1 MFELIEGGK
10 VPIKSWTKGVQF
22 DEKAKVQVRNL
33 ANLPFIHKWIAV
45 MPDVHL
51 GTGSTIGSVI
61 PTIGAV
67 IPSAVGVDIGC
78 GMMAVKTSLTSLD
91 LPDSLVV
98 LRDQIEKRIPH
109 GNKNG
114 SWNEVPDDVYKAW
127 EPLNSG
133 FKNLCNEYKFL
144 EKSNNVNQLGT
155 LVGGNHFIEICLDEN
170 NVVWVMLHSGSR
182 GIGNKIGT
190 HFITEA
196 KKEME
201 KWFIHLPDKDLAY
214 ISEGSSLFSSYTKA
228 MSWAQDF
235 ARVNREVMMI
245 RTLQALKTVIKP
257 NIALVEEAIN
267 CHHNYIRMENHYD
280 KNIWVTRKGAV
291 SAHKGE
297 MGIIPGSMGA
307 KSFIVKSTP
316 VPIFMCV

>member
-1 MFELIEGGK
+1 
-10 VPIKSWTKGVQF
+10 
-22 DEKAKVQVRNL
+22 
-33 ANLPFIHKWIAV
+33 
-45 MPDVHL
+45 
-51 GTGSTIGSVI
+51 
-61 PTIGAV
+61 
-67 IPSAVGVDIGC
+67 
-78 GMMAVKTSLTSLD
+78 
-91 LPDSLVV
+91 
-98 LRDQIEKRIPH
+98 
-109 GNKNG
+109 
-114 SWNEVPDDVYKAW
+114 
-127 EPLNSG
+127 
-133 FKNLCNEYKFL
+133 
-144 EKSNNVNQLGT
+144 
-155 LVGGNHFIEICLDEN
+155 
-170 NVVWVMLHSGSR
+170 MLHSGSR

-307 KSFIVKSTP
+307 KSFIVKGLGNKESFCSCSHGAGRVMSRSEAKRRVSLPDHLQALGKVECRRDEGLIDETP
-316 VPIFMCV
+316 SAYKNIEKVMEAQSDLVEIMYTLKQILCVKG